1 MVQCNSTAL
10 PCRHCVNFEIKN
22 PKMPKGE
29 GKNPKLSLMHQ
40 ALKLHVPDAFWL
52 STRFDYCCYYY

>member
-1 MVQCNSTAL
+1 MQQHCFAL
-10 PCRHCVNFEIKN
+10 SSLCQFKIKN

-52 STRFDYCCYYY
+52 STRFDYYCYYY